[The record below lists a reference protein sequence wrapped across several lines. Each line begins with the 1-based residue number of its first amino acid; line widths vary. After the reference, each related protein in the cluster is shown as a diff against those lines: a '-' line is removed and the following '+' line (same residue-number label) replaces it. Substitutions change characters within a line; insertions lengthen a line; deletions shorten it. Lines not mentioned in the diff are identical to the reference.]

1 MSEPRIIKKYPN
13 RRLYDTEV
21 SSYITLEDVRKLVV
35 DKVAIKVID
44 ARSQEDITH
53 STLLQII
60 LEQEEKG
67 PSLFSTD
74 SLLELI
80 RFYNGSMQTMV
91 GKLFEQGMSFFL
103 EQQRAYA
110 KSSPLTGGSWESEK
124 SAQSA
129 SDFARENLNHWQK
142 LQQQW
147 LAAFQ
152 GTSPHSKENEE
163 SKPREENIS

>member
-35 DKVAIKVID
+35 DKVIIKVID
-44 ARSQEDITH
+44 ARTQEDITH

-74 SLLELI
+74 SLLQLI
-80 RFYNGSMQTMV
+80 CFYNGSMQTMV
-91 GKLFEQGMSFFL
+91 GKLFEQGLAFFL
-103 EQQRAYA
+103 EQQHALKGNPA
-110 KSSPLTGGSWESEK
+110 PGAHWDSEQSVQTLT
-124 SAQSA
+124 
-129 SDFARENLNHWQK
+129 DFAKENFNQWQK

-147 LAAFQ
+147 LTAFQ
-152 GTSPHSKENEE
+152 AISPSA
-163 SKPREENIS
+163 KPSEDAKTKEENFS